1 MSCRVPGLTA
11 PHEHASSHTGHQTQS
26 ATRESSHRLI
36 NAKEVARMLGCSWRT
51 VLRLADAGVI
61 PWGLKLGSLRR
72 WDSHQIEDFIASG
85 GKRGRK
91 PGR

>member
-1 MSCRVPGLTA
+1 MSQV
-11 PHEHASSHTGHQTQS
+11 
-26 ATRESSHRLI
+26 ATPIERPLRRLVD
-36 NAKEVARMLGCSWRT
+36 AREVARLLGCSWRT

-72 WDSHQIEDFIASG
+72 WDLSQIEDFIAGG
-85 GKRGRK
+85 GKPVRR